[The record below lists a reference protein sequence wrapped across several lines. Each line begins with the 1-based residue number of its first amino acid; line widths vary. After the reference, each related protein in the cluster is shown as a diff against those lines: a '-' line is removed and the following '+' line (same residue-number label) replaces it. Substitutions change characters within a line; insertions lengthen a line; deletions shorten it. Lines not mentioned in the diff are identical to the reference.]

1 MIHLEPEFEYEYEQK
16 CERITMQ
23 LEMFVL
29 DAILNALE
37 RLNYYNQHANA
48 DEKESSDDTQPF

>member
-1 MIHLEPEFEYEYEQK
+1 MEPEYEYEYEQK

-37 RLNYYNQHANA
+37 RLNYYNQQANA
-48 DEKESSDDTQPF
+48 DKKESSEDTQPF